1 MSQLLSL
8 APPGRVVLV
17 PERGEMFVR
26 DSGAESARVGT
37 VLLLHGWMFGAD
49 LNWITVYHPLQDAGY
64 RVIAVDHRG
73 HGRGI
78 RSAQPFRIEDCADD
92 AVALLEELGTGP
104 VLVVGYSMG
113 GAIAQ
118 VMARRRPDLVV
129 GAVLCATT
137 DQWRDNY
144 RMRVFWRTMSLLQ
157 FALTHSSHR
166 FWASILRRNG
176 MTAGN
181 EVVDWI
187 IGELDRGD
195 PRDIAEAGREMSRFD
210 SREWVGT
217 IRVPVDVICPTRD
230 RLVPPSFQRK
240 LAQHIPGAR
249 LFEVKGDHTVVGDH
263 PERYVPVLIEAL
275 EDVASRA
282 RRPQTVAS

>member
-1 MSQLLSL
+1 MSQLLTL

-26 DSGAESARVGT
+26 DSGPESAREGT

-49 LNWITVYHPLQDAGY
+49 LNWISVYHPLQEAGY
-64 RVIAVDHRG
+64 RVIAIDHRG

-78 RSAQPFRIEDCADD
+78 RSSEPFRLMDCAED
-92 AVALLEELGTGP
+92 AAALLREMGTGP

-113 GAIAQ
+113 GAVAQ
-118 VMARRRPDLVV
+118 LLAHDHPEIVT

-137 DQWRDNY
+137 DQWHDNY
-144 RMRVFWRTMSLLQ
+144 RMRVFWRTMRLLQ

-166 FWASILRRNG
+166 FWAGILRRNG
-176 MTAGN
+176 MTGGN

-187 IGELDRGD
+187 IGDLQRGD
-195 PRDIAEAGREMSRFD
+195 PGDIAEAGREMGRFD

-217 IRVPVDVICPTRD
+217 LAAPVAVICPTRD
-230 RLVPPSFQRK
+230 HLVPPHFQRK
-240 LAQHIPGAR
+240 LAANIPGAR
-249 LFEVKGDHTVVGDH
+249 LFEVKGDHVVVGDH
-263 PERYVPVLIEAL
+263 PERYVPVLLEAL
-275 EDVASRA
+275 ADVSARA
-282 RRPQTVAS
+282 RLPQTVAS